1 MEKIMDKK
9 NRKLEKVLNN
19 WLGKAAPAIGV
30 EVSQCGRQLYSGCL
44 GWLDPE
50 EKQRPVD
57 FNTQF
62 DLASV
67 SKLFTT
73 VTFMSLVEQG
83 LAALDQPV
91 CEVLPAFSG
100 LRPIRAYEDP
110 LDWEGFVQPA
120 QYAVNQVDASRVTF
134 RHLLTHTSGLPAW
147 CPLKDQADAAS
158 ARKMTLK
165 TPFFY
170 PTGENLVYSDLG
182 LILTGMAI
190 EKLSGK
196 SLDQAVYA
204 IICKPLGL
212 EHTRYLP
219 LIEAPFD
226 TNNIAPTEICV
237 MRRRRVLGEVHDEN
251 AWRLGGVAGHAG
263 VFSSAADL
271 CRFGKM
277 LLAGGGEILNHETLA
292 EMTRLQ
298 AARGDTRRGIGFL
311 LRSPD
316 PESSAYALSEA
327 AFGHTGF
334 TGTSLWI
341 DPQRNLVVALLCN
354 RVYYGR
360 DAAAIT
366 RLRSEFHR
374 AVVEVI
380 EG

>member
-1 MEKIMDKK
+1 MTK
-9 NRKLEKVLNN
+9 NINKLEKVLLS
-19 WLGKAAPAIGV
+19 WLGKAAPAIRV
-30 EVSQCGRQLYSGCL
+30 EVSHCGRQLYSGCL
-44 GWLDPE
+44 GWLDPD
-50 EKQRPVD
+50 EKQRPV
-57 FNTQF
+57 NETTQF

-73 VTFMSLVEQG
+73 VTFMNLVEQG
-83 LAALDQPV
+83 LVALDQPV

-100 LRPIRAYEDP
+100 LRPIQAYEDP
-110 LDWEGFVQPA
+110 LDWNGFVLPGDYDA
-120 QYAVNQVDASRVTF
+120 KEVDASRVTF

-147 CPLKDQADAAS
+147 GPLKDQADAAS
-158 ARKMTLK
+158 ARKMALETF
-165 TPFFY
+165 FFY

-182 LILTGMAI
+182 LILTGMVI

-196 SLDQAVYA
+196 SLDQAVYDC
-204 IICKPLGL
+204 ICRPLGL

-219 LIEAPFD
+219 VAEAPFD
-226 TNNIAPTEICV
+226 TDNIAPTEICV
-237 MRRRRVLGEVHDEN
+237 MRKRRVLGEVHDEN

-263 VFSSAADL
+263 VFSSAPDL
-271 CRFGKM
+271 CHFGKM
-277 LLAGGGEILNHETLA
+277 LLAGGGEILQPGTLA
-292 EMTRLQ
+292 GMTRQQ

-360 DAAAIT
+360 DSAAIT